1 MKAFIKIKTWLI
13 HKLGGYTKQDVDY
26 LNNQQPKFMYKIP
39 KIEKFRV
46 AKSVPR
52 YSDFN
57 PEEMSS
63 ILEHGLA
70 QEIGTFIVENHLYKV
85 EQRENYRGDTEY
97 IYTVMVV
104 EVL

>member
-1 MKAFIKIKTWLI
+1 MKAFIKLKTWLI

-26 LNNQQPKFMYKIP
+26 LNNQQPKAVYKTP

-46 AKSVPR
+46 AKCVPR

-57 PEEMSS
+57 PEEISS
-63 ILEHGLA
+63 ILEQGLA

>member
-1 MKAFIKIKTWLI
+1 MKAFIKLKTWLI

-26 LNNQQPKFMYKIP
+26 LNNQQPKIVYKIP

-52 YSDFN
+52 YLDFN
-57 PEEMSS
+57 PEEKNS
-63 ILEHGLA
+63 IFEQGLA
-70 QEIGTFIVENHLYKV
+70 QEIGMFIVENHLYKV

-104 EVL
+104 EVF